1 MSYLFYIEHK
11 KSNRFP
17 PSKFIELLLD
27 TNSSSAV
34 VNAAN
39 HHVQNLF

>member
-1 MSYLFYIEHK
+1 MSHLFYIEHK
-11 KSNRFP
+11 KSNLLP
-17 PSKFIELLLD
+17 PSECIELLLD
-27 TNSSSAV
+27 ANSNSAV